1 MQEFGACSYFLWID
15 TPVDDQS
22 RIVIL
27 GLLKRIKKIEM
38 ERDKER
44 RRQKMKKYVIFRLFM
59 FIFVVIMGYGK

>member
-1 MQEFGACSYFLWID
+1 MHEFGACNYFLWIV
-15 TPVDDQS
+15 PPIDDQS

-27 GLLKRIKKIEM
+27 GLLKRIKEIEM

-59 FIFVVIMGYGK
+59 FVFVVIMGYGK